1 MAFKMNYTKGGFPF
15 SEDKIKKSDRPDRK
29 EVQRSMYN
37 EDDDIGDDTKYSDQE
52 KREGAGAS
60 LAFTAPTSNKR
71 GDKKRYKK
79 DKGHGKDKYGNYKDK
94 KKVTTNIFTGKKK
107 MKLDSID
114 HRDKIKDLEVE
125 AGIGDLS
132 ESATASEN
140 VDFAFEGPTT
150 NVSRDITGAKR
161 KAVFNPKTGMVE
173 ERYQSRSGIYR
184 PTGRSFYDQ
193 AYVDASK
200 KEE

>member
-29 EVQRSMYN
+29 KVQRSMYN

-60 LAFTAPTSNKR
+60 LAFTAPTSNKK

-79 DKGHGKDKYGNYKDK
+79 DKGHGKDKYGNYRDK
-94 KKVTTNIFTGKKK
+94 KKVKTNLFTGKKK

-140 VDFAFEGPTT
+140 VDFAFEGGTDV
-150 NVSRDITGAKR
+150 NKDITDRKR
-161 KAVFNPKTGMVE
+161 KAVFNPKTGKIE
-173 ERYQSRSGIYR
+173 ERYKSKLGIYR
-184 PTGRSFYDQ
+184 PTGREITDQ

-200 KEE
+200 KE